1 MGSATNS
8 SSPFYVSDIQS
19 DRVLIRCID
28 SNLQEPDKSWGA
40 LPSWRE
46 NGLWYLPLESK
57 ADLPSLLMR
66 LRDKGLPFLD
76 DLKGWPPAAIFEK
89 LIKEGKASRDYT
101 TITFTGGGNYQTK
114 EVK

>member
-1 MGSATNS
+1 MASTGNS
-8 SSPFYVSDIQS
+8 SSPYYVSDIQS

-28 SNLQEPDKSWGA
+28 SNLREPDVLFGA

-46 NGLWYLPLESK
+46 TGLWYVPLESK

-66 LRDKGLPFLD
+66 LRDNGLPFLD
-76 DLKGWPPAAIFEK
+76 EPKGWPPAAIVAK
-89 LIKEGKASRDYT
+89 LIEEGKIPGDYKI
-101 TITFTGGGNYQTK
+101 ITFTGGGNYQTK